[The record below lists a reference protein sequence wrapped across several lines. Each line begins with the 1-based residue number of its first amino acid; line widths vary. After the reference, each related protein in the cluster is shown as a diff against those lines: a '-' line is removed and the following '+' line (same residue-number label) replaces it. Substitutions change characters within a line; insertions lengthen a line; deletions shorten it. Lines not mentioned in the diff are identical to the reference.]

1 MMRMNKYPFL
11 LWLTQEREDLK
22 IDLTNNKVYS
32 DELGQS
38 SIKKVP
44 IALIII
50 MKYLPLAFLS
60 SFFFIP
66 RNMFEV
72 GLAIFALI
80 FIGLFYLLLNYEL
93 VFKGLII
100 AFCAMNFYLVFA
112 LDDYASYLS
121 TALTLFTELLM
132 VAIVLYDI
140 FIIKGYRNWYFLES
154 FKNEVNVKFAQKA
167 EKKYLFFKKRNVGFD
182 VTRKVYIKGYF
193 LRIDNEDV

>member
-1 MMRMNKYPFL
+1 MRINKYPFL

-22 IDLTNNKVYS
+22 VDLVNNKVYS

-38 SIKKVP
+38 TIKKVP
-44 IALIII
+44 ITLIVI
-50 MKYLPLAFLS
+50 MKYLPLVFLS

-66 RNMFEV
+66 RNLFEV

-80 FIGLFYLLLNYEL
+80 FIGIFYLLLNYDL
-93 VFKGLII
+93 ILKGVII

-112 LDDYASYLS
+112 LEDYASYLS

-132 VAIVLYDI
+132 ISIVLYDI
-140 FIIKGYRNWYFLES
+140 FITKGYKNWYFLES
-154 FKNEVNVKFAQKA
+154 FKKEVNVKFAQKS
-167 EKKYLFFKKRNVGFD
+167 EKKYLLFKKRNVGFN
-182 VTRKVYIKGYF
+182 VARTVYIKGYF

>member
-1 MMRMNKYPFL
+1 MRINKYPFL
-11 LWLTQEREDLK
+11 LWLTQERNDLK
-22 IDLTNNKVYS
+22 LDLANNKVYS

-66 RNMFEV
+66 RNLFEV

-80 FIGLFYLLLNYEL
+80 FIGIFYILLNYEL
-93 VFKGLII
+93 VFKGVII

-112 LDDYASYLS
+112 LEDYASYLS

-132 VAIVLYDI
+132 IAIVLYDI
-140 FIIKGYRNWYFLES
+140 FIIKGYKNWYFLES

-167 EKKYLFFKKRNVGFD
+167 EKKYLFFKKRNVGFN

-193 LRIDNEDV
+193 VRIENEDV

>member
-1 MMRMNKYPFL
+1 MRMNKYPFL
-11 LWLTQEREDLK
+11 LWLTQERDDLK
-22 IDLTNNKVYS
+22 VDLVNNKVYS

-44 IALIII
+44 LALIVF

-60 SFFFIP
+60 YFFFIP
-66 RNMFEV
+66 RNLFEV

-93 VFKGLII
+93 VFKVVII

-132 VAIVLYDI
+132 IAIVLYDI